1 MIVRDGLS
9 NGICLLTEAMP
20 HVRSVSLGVWLTRG
34 SRHEDHDHEGIAHL
48 AEHMLFKGTTSR
60 SAQEIAQEVDSVGG
74 QLDAFTAKEY
84 GSYYVKVLDDHL
96 PRAVDLLSDL
106 VLHPAFDRD
115 DLEREKK
122 VILEEIKMVE
132 DIPDDLVH
140 EAFTESFWPEHP
152 LGRSILGSPES
163 VAGISQEVLRDFFA
177 RSYVGGNLVIA
188 AAGSLDHAQVRDL
201 VGSAFDSST
210 AEPERLDLTPP
221 TPTPTL
227 VVKDKELEQTHL
239 CLGTRSYRQDHEDR
253 FASYVLNT
261 LLGGSMSSRL
271 FQHIREERG
280 LAYSVSSS
288 LMSYRDAGALTIYA
302 GCDTAAVPEVIS
314 LVAAELRGVKNHAVP
329 AAELQRAKDHL
340 KGNLVLGLE
349 STTSRM
355 SQLARCEILFGRQID
370 LSENL
375 AKIDDVSANDVQR
388 VATECF
394 VDGGLA
400 ATVLG
405 PVDGIELSE
414 RQLAL

>member
-9 NGICLLTEAMP
+9 NGICLLTEAIP
-20 HVRSVSLGVWLTRG
+20 HVRSVSLGVWLTCG

-60 SAQEIAQEVDSVGG
+60 SAQDIAQEVDSIGG

-96 PRAVDLLSDL
+96 PRAVDLLADL
-106 VLHPAFDRD
+106 VLRPAFELD

-140 EAFTESFWPEHP
+140 EAFTESFWPSHP
-152 LGRSILGSPES
+152 LGRSILGTPES
-163 VAGISQEVLRDFFA
+163 VTGISQDALRDFFN
-177 RSYVGGNLVIA
+177 RFYVGGHLVIA

-201 VGSAFDSST
+201 VSSAFTSAAADAGRPDSS
-210 AEPERLDLTPP
+210 PP
-221 TPTPTL
+221 TPSPAL
-227 VVKDKELEQTHL
+227 VVRDKDLEQTHL
-239 CLGTRSYRQDHEDR
+239 CLGTQSYPQDHEDR

-288 LMSYRDAGALTIYA
+288 LIAYHDAGALTVYA
-302 GCDTAAVPEVIS
+302 GCDTAAAPDVIA
-314 LVAAELRGVKNHAVP
+314 LVAAELRTVKHEPVP
-329 AAELQRAKDHL
+329 AAELQRAKDHI

-355 SQLARCEILFGRQID
+355 SQLARSEMSFGRQIA

-375 AKIDDVSANDVQR
+375 SKIDDVTAEDVQR

-394 VDGGLA
+394 AEGALA

-405 PVDGIELSE
+405 PVGGLEFSE
-414 RQLAL
+414 GQLAL